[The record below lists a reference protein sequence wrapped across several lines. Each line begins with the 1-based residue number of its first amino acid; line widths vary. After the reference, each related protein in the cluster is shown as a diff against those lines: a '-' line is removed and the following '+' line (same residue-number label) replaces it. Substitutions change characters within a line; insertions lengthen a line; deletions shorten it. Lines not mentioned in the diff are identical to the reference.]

1 MYVMVEFVILGTNL
15 GLFIL
20 IIIIIAIHT
29 NTTKLAVDCLD
40 T

>member
-1 MYVMVEFVILGTNL
+1 MVELVILGTNL
-15 GLFIL
+15 GLFIF